1 MFDNMEIDVDYRQIF
16 RVDTCEDFSNATCKC
31 CELIDGSIANA

>member
-1 MFDNMEIDVDYRQIF
+1 MEIDVDYRQIF

-31 CELIDGSIANA
+31 ELIDGSDIANA